1 MGRDP
6 ALGNLLKDLG
16 ARAGAAAVVVGVFV
30 GLGYVDRAGFL
41 GRSGLLDTRTAF
53 FAVAFLVV
61 GFIAQ
66 GWIALQRY
74 RG

>member
-1 MGRDP
+1 MDRDP
-6 ALGNLLKDLG
+6 ALGNFLKDIG

-30 GLGYVDRAGFL
+30 GLGYVNRTGFL

-61 GFIAQ
+61 GFVAL
-66 GWIALQRY
+66 GWIALQQY